1 MRTKVNVLVVDDD
14 DAFWALMSH
23 LIDNHERLGELAM
36 WTRLADGEDVV
47 PYLERQAPYE
57 DASAAPR
64 PHLILLDQRM
74 PRSTGTEVLARL
86 KSKAETRNIPVCLVS
101 SSNDRKQVDEA
112 YRAGASFC
120 ITKPLSLEE
129 LREKLEKIVD
139 FFTGVAEPAH
149 V

>member
-1 MRTKVNVLVVDDD
+1 MRSPIDVLVVDDD
-14 DAFWALMSH
+14 DGFWALMSH
-23 LIDNHERLGELAM
+23 LIESHERLGELAR
-36 WTRLADGEDVV
+36 WTRLTDGQDVL
-47 PYLERQAPYE
+47 PYLERQPPYE
-57 DASAAPR
+57 DASANPW

-86 KSKAETRNIPVCLVS
+86 KTDANVRRIPVCLVS

-112 YRAGASFC
+112 YDAGAAFC

-129 LREKLEKIVD
+129 LRDRLVKIVE
-139 FFTGVAEPAH
+139 FFVDVVERPH